1 MRDCLLKIFWAKD
14 DIVSFFKNN
23 GCTSS
28 DIKSLG
34 NYKELNRARI
44 IDNLFHHISSKPD
57 GGLGPFRAM
66 LHSLI
71 NWSHFDTYYF
81 DKLKK
86 LNREDATRSIEHL
99 KQLQEIRDHKIKED
113 RKKREL
119 KEQEA
124 RNPQKNIS
132 ELKKKHIS
140 LLQGELSAQKRGY
153 ELEKILLELSKISGL
168 EVTKPFKVNGEQ
180 IDGAVK
186 YDGEHY
192 IVEAKWQD
200 KASAN
205 EPVYQF
211 AQKVEGKMYGRG
223 IFVSVNGFS
232 GHVISSLVSGKAI
245 RTIFIDGGDIM
256 LVLENYLSF
265 SEMLDK
271 KIGIAQTKG
280 LIYVDPLT
288 GKSKA

>member
-14 DIVSFFKNN
+14 DIVSFFENN

-34 NYKELNRARI
+34 EYKEYSRAKI
-44 IDNLFHHISSKPD
+44 IDNLFNHISSKHD
-57 GGLGPFRAM
+57 CGLGPFRAM
-66 LHSLI
+66 LHALV
-71 NWSHFDTYYF
+71 NWSHFDTFYF

-86 LNREDATRSIEHL
+86 LNRDDANRAIQHL

-113 RKKREL
+113 RKRREL

-124 RNPQKNIS
+124 RNPKKTID

-140 LLQGELSAQKRGY
+140 LLQGELSPQQRGY
-153 ELEKILLELSKISGL
+153 ELEKILLELSKISEL
-168 EVTKPFKVNGEQ
+168 EVTKPFRVNGEQ
-180 IDGAVK
+180 IDGAIK

-200 KASAN
+200 KSSAN

-211 AQKVEGKMYGRG
+211 AQKVQGKMYGRG
-223 IFVSVNGFS
+223 
-232 GHVISSLVSGKAI
+232 
-245 RTIFIDGGDIM
+245 
-256 LVLENYLSF
+256 LS
-265 SEMLDK
+265 
-271 KIGIAQTKG
+271 T
-280 LIYVDPLT
+280 
-288 GKSKA
+288 